1 MASQPTSPATIRSF
15 LTEEYPGAS
24 AILLADTSPTSAAS
38 TTSSS
43 FSSSTSSPF
52 DHRAFS
58 GRSADLLA
66 RLRAERVAVAGR
78 LATLGT
84 EAPAQAEV
92 AVARLVG
99 DLKALEMTEI
109 RSRDLADEA
118 RTQLESV
125 EPVVKKLSK
134 LAWGVLNLQKKKT
147 YTELVLRTE
156 GVLAAAEAASSD
168 APLSGAAVA
177 ALREV
182 VALREQGG
190 GIGGGGGRGS
200 SSALAMGSR
209 LRANVDARLVAVVGA
224 MWAAATVSFKAA
236 TKAIGWPRVN
246 GAELCAADSG
256 KMGRLGDIAQHVCAL
271 EVALRPLVWMEAC
284 GVPNAQS
291 RRGEGGTS
299 STSST
304 SSSSSSSN
312 MHSGGIR
319 GVLSGLQDAAGAA
332 PWALQLL
339 VRPILRRFQF
349 HFEGRRATNRI
360 DKPEWAF
367 THLIESIRDHST
379 FLVEV
384 LQPWINDVEGTTY
397 VDMQAAFAQ
406 VLVAA
411 ARHRIENLVLP
422 VLMPAAAATGGG
434 AGADVGAGEGENE
447 KKEPSPSPS
456 FGAEETASLLC
467 HTVDE
472 MLSFEAAVCQQV
484 GYSYLEKDGGLP
496 EDASWVG
503 FNIGYGEYSSYIY
516 HPVVCVVC
524 VCVYG
529 GRLMEDACWVHR
541 ERRRREKKKTTTTT
555 KRLARRGEG
564 RRTRE
569 GTAKERSGGR
579 RENPL
584 EKKGRRGE
592 REAFNPAVH
601 L

>member
-38 TTSSS
+38 STSSS
-43 FSSSTSSPF
+43 GSSATSSSF

-190 GIGGGGGRGS
+190 GGGGGGGGRGS

-224 MWAAATVSFKAA
+224 MWAAATASFKAA

-246 GAELCAADSG
+246 GAELCAAGSG
-256 KMGRLGDIAQHVCAL
+256 EMGRLGDIAQHVCAL

-284 GVPNAQS
+284 GVPRAQS

-299 STSST
+299 STSS
-304 SSSSSSSN
+304 SSSSSSN
-312 MHSGGIR
+312 MHGGGIR

-332 PWALQLL
+332 PWPLQLL

-422 VLMPAAAATGGG
+422 VLMPAAAATGGTGVGGG
-434 AGADVGAGEGENE
+434 AGAGVGVGAGEGESE
-447 KKEPSPSPS
+447 KKEASPSPS

-503 FNIGYGEYSSYIY
+503 FTIG
-516 HPVVCVVC
+516 
-524 VCVYG
+524 
-529 GRLMEDACWVHR
+529 
-541 ERRRREKKKTTTTT
+541 
-555 KRLARRGEG
+555 
-564 RRTRE
+564 
-569 GTAKERSGGR
+569 
-579 RENPL
+579 
-584 EKKGRRGE
+584 
-592 REAFNPAVH
+592 
-601 L
+601 